1 MRKVLIV
8 DLPGVGLRL
17 TGERV
22 VMASRGRREE
32 VPISSLEEV
41 RIFPRVSLSSDVLI
55 SLMERGVLVTLVDDK
70 GDPKGVVMVPTS
82 GGTVRTRREQLL
94 SYYDER
100 GLKLAKS
107 FVEAATLFRAWV
119 LKRLSM
125 SRPEVSDR
133 LLSLKEEIESI
144 VPDMRALEGRN
155 VDEVRSELMALEGT
169 ASSKYFEALSLVI
182 PGEFFS
188 GTRTRRPPRDPFNAA
203 ISYGNSLIYTEALKC
218 AIFSGLDPFAG
229 FLHVD
234 RPGRFSL
241 ALDLAEEFIIYASHW
256 PVITLFSKRVM
267 GRDDFRGSPEKGVYL
282 NYEGRE
288 KVIKAISYTL
298 TKYVSYRGKKWRIR
312 DLMLLRARNVVTF
325 VRGES
330 NYEVLVPWE

>member
-1 MRKVLIV
+1 MKKVLVV

-17 TGERV
+17 TEERL

-32 VPISSLEEV
+32 VPISDLEEV
-41 RIFPRVSLSSDVLI
+41 RISPRVSLSSDVLI
-55 SLMERGVLVTLVDDK
+55 SLMEKGVLVTLVDEK
-70 GDPKGVVMVPTS
+70 GDPRGIVVVPTF

-94 SYYDER
+94 SYYDKR

-107 FVEAATLFRAWV
+107 FVEAATLFRTWV
-119 LKRLSM
+119 LRKLSI
-125 SRPEVSDR
+125 SRPEKSEK
-133 LLSLKEEIESI
+133 LLSLKEDVESV
-144 VPDMRALEGRN
+144 VPSIRALDGSN
-155 VDEVRSELMALEGT
+155 VDEVRGELMALEGT

-182 PGEFFS
+182 SGEFFS
-188 GTRTRRPPRDPFNAA
+188 GTRTRRPPRDPLNAA
-203 ISYGNSLIYTEALKC
+203 ISYGNSLIYTETLKC
-218 AIFSGLDPFAG
+218 IIFSGLDPFAG

-241 ALDLAEEFIIYASHW
+241 ALDLAEEFIVYASHW
-256 PVITLFSKRVM
+256 PVITLFSKRM
-267 GRDDFRGSPEKGVYL
+267 IGREDFRGSPETGVYL

-288 KVIKAISYTL
+288 KVFRAVSSTL
-298 TKYVSYRGKKWRIR
+298 TRHVSYRGKKWRLR

-330 NYEVLVPWE
+330 DYEVLVPWE